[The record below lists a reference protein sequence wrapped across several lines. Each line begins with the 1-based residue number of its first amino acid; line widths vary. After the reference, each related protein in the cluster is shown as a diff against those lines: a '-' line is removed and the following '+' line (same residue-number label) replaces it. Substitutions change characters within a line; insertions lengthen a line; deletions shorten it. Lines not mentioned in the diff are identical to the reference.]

1 MAADLSP
8 LVAKWAP
15 FLDGLT
21 IIGVVV
27 GVAKACEWS
36 DVIEGGQKGY

>member
-1 MAADLSP
+1 MAADLST

-27 GVAKACEWS
+27 GVAKAFEWF